1 MDLFCSLLSIF
12 VFTVALIEPTT
23 NSENLT
29 PIVPGY
35 KLSDRQF
42 ENASDFSQVSR
53 VSLAVDNYKVSTD
66 MGGFTKRHDGLDFTK
81 ETTVI
86 QTTNT
91 LRSEVETVEHIQL
104 YTTDTFLAGTG
115 HLNKGYNVYN
125 VTTDQDKLG
134 TLTPQSER
142 NTTVWNDTLVLQM
155 ENMPLYAATTLLKL
169 TTIMVILLG
178 TALITASMWRI
189 WSNYFRSL
197 PIEYN
202 IKYTM
207 QYSNEEFLTV
217 EYHDTVTV

>member
-1 MDLFCSLLSIF
+1 MDLFSSLLSIF
-12 VFTVALIEPTT
+12 VFTAALIEPTT
-23 NSENLT
+23 NSENFT

-66 MGGFTKRHDGLDFTK
+66 MGGFTKHHDGLDFTK

-91 LRSEVETVEHIQL
+91 RRSEVETVEHIQL

-115 HLNKGYNVYN
+115 HLKKGYNVYN

-142 NTTVWNDTLVLQM
+142 NTTVWNDTSVLQM

-178 TALITASMWRI
+178 TALIIASMWRI
-189 WSNYFRSL
+189 WSNYFRSH

-207 QYSNEEFLTV
+207 QYSNGEFLTV